1 MALQVVMRPQKG
13 RDEDEQQHTKLLLK
27 NVESD
32 GELAV
37 DRYIYC
43 GLGLWQIYSPVSRN
57 LVS

>member
-1 MALQVVMRPQKG
+1 MRPQKG

>member
-32 GELAV
+32 GELGF
-37 DRYIYC
+37 DCYMYC
-43 GLGLWQIYSPVSRN
+43 GLSLWQISAPF
-57 LVS
+57 